1 MEQMEGKNMSAGRAC
16 PVRERIVEAACALI
30 EESGGEVRAVTTR
43 AIAAR
48 AGVGVGLINYH
59 FQSKDRLIE
68 LCVQRVIS
76 RVVGSF
82 QPAQGGSAGER
93 LSASAVQVF
102 EFLAAHPQVSRI
114 SILGEMQRPTAG
126 DNSDNTRRGF
136 AGILGAGGDEGQKNL
151 LAFALTA
158 SLQAAFLAGEEL
170 EGMLGYPLDTFDGRA
185 RFVGDLVALLTGGLR
200 EGGQGR

>member
-1 MEQMEGKNMSAGRAC
+1 M
-16 PVRERIVEAACALI
+16 
-30 EESGGEVRAVTTR
+30 
-43 AIAAR
+43 
-48 AGVGVGLINYH
+48 
-59 FQSKDRLIE
+59 
-68 LCVQRVIS
+68 QRVIS

-114 SILGEMQRPTAG
+114 SILGEMQRPAAG

-158 SLQAAFLAGEEL
+158 SLQAAFLAGGEL

-185 RFVGDLVALLTGGLR
+185 RFVGDVVALLMGGLR

>member
-1 MEQMEGKNMSAGRAC
+1 MEQMEGKNVAGRAC
-16 PVRERIVEAACALI
+16 PVRERIVEATCALI
-30 EESGGEVRAVTTR
+30 EESGGKVRAVTTR

-114 SILGEMQRPTAG
+114 SILGEMQRPAAG
-126 DNSDNTRRGF
+126 NNSDNPRRGC
-136 AGILGAGGDEGQKNL
+136 AGILGAGGDEGEKNL

>member
-1 MEQMEGKNMSAGRAC
+1 MERMEEKNLPAGRDC

-30 EESGGEVRAVTTR
+30 EESGGEVQAVTTR

-48 AGVGVGLINYH
+48 AGVGVGLLNYH

-68 LCVQRVIS
+68 LCVQRVI
-76 RVVGSF
+76 RQVVGSF
-82 QPAQGGSAGER
+82 QPAQGGSAAER

-102 EFLAAHPQVSRI
+102 EFLTAHPQVSRI
-114 SILGEMQRPTAG
+114 SILGDMQRPAVG

-136 AGILGAGGDEGQKNL
+136 AGILGAGGDEGRKNL

-170 EGMLGYPLDTFDGRA
+170 EGMLGYPLGTAAGRA
-185 RFVGDLVALLTGGLR
+185 RFVKDLVALLTDGLQ
-200 EGGQGR
+200 EGGRGR

>member
-1 MEQMEGKNMSAGRAC
+1 MEEKNLSAGRDC
-16 PVRERIVEAACALI
+16 PVRERIVEATCALI
-30 EESGGEVRAVTTR
+30 EENGGVVRAVTTR

-68 LCVQRVIS
+68 LCVQRVIC

-82 QPAQGGSAGER
+82 QPAQDGPAGER
-93 LSASAVQVF
+93 LSVSAVQVF

-114 SILGEMQRPTAG
+114 SILGEMQRPAAG
-126 DNSDNTRRGF
+126 NNSDNTRRGF
-136 AGILGAGGDEGQKNL
+136 AGILGAGGDEGRKNL

-158 SLQAAFLAGEEL
+158 SLQAAFLAGEEF
-170 EGMLGYPLDTFDGRA
+170 EKMLGYPLDTSAGRA
-185 RFVGDLVALLTGGLR
+185 RFVKDLVALLTDGLQ

>member
-1 MEQMEGKNMSAGRAC
+1 MEQMEGKNVAGRAC
-16 PVRERIVEAACALI
+16 PVRERIVEATCALI
-30 EESGGEVRAVTTR
+30 EESGGKVRAVTTR

-114 SILGEMQRPTAG
+114 SILGEMQSPAAG

-158 SLQAAFLAGEEL
+158 SLQAAFLAGGEL

-185 RFVGDLVALLTGGLR
+185 RFVGDLVALLMGGLR